1 VKTLLARFVLLPL
14 VYAVVLCV
22 ALPALVVA
30 TPLGWLDDARARR
43 RARDVDGESERGN
56 A

>member
-1 VKTLLARFVLLPL
+1 LKRALARFVLLPL

-43 RARDVDGESERGN
+43 RARELRESGE